1 MKQATIIG
9 LGWLGMPLAQHLI
22 RRGWQIKGTKR
33 QVIDNEIACYP
44 LDLSAFNPTS
54 LTPLWESKHLI
65 ITLPPSTCSA
75 ADYLNGIKRLVLHA
89 ISQNVS
95 HIIFLSSTALLP
107 RRSGQF
113 DEQSPIEAAN
123 APALAEVEQWLH
135 TLPIPCDILRLAG
148 LVGKQRHPVFHL
160 AGKPALTGGNQ
171 PVNLV
176 HLDDAILAIE
186 TLLNQ
191 PNGQRIFHL
200 CAPHHPSRQAFY
212 TDMARRFMLPDLQF
226 LPDPEPLDRIILA
239 SRIENELSFR
249 YRYPNPYFFRMEK

>member
-160 AGKPALTGGNQ
+160 AGKQALTGGNQ

-212 TDMARRFMLPDLQF
+212 TDMARRFRLPDLQF

>member
-44 LDLSAFNPTS
+44 LDLSAFNPTL

-160 AGKPALTGGNQ
+160 AGKLALTGGNQ

-212 TDMARRFMLPDLQF
+212 TDMARRFRLPDLQF

>member
-33 QVIDNEIACYP
+33 QAVQSEIACYP
-44 LDLSAFNPTS
+44 FDLNKFTPHS
-54 LTPLWESKHLI
+54 LTPLWGSKHLI
-65 ITLPPSTCSA
+65 ITLPPSSCA
-75 ADYLNGIKRLVLHA
+75 ADIYVSGIKRLVLHA

-186 TLLNQ
+186 NLLNQ

>member
-22 RRGWQIKGTKR
+22 CQGWQIKGTKR
-33 QVIDNEIACYP
+33 QAVPGEIACYP
-44 LDLSAFNPTS
+44 FDLNEFTPHS
-54 LTPLWESKHLI
+54 LTPLWGSKHLI
-65 ITLPPSTCSA
+65 ITLPPSTCT
-75 ADYLNGIKRLVLHA
+75 ADIYVSGIKRLVSNGIEQG
-89 ISQNVS
+89 ISHV
-95 HIIFLSSTALLP
+95 IFLSSTSLLP

-113 DEQSPIEAAN
+113 DEQSPIEATN
-123 APALAEVEQWLH
+123 APALADIEQWLF
-135 TLPIPCDILRLAG
+135 TLPIQCDILRLAG

-160 AGKPALTGGNQ
+160 AGKQALTGGNQ

-186 TLLNQ
+186 NLLNQ

-226 LPDPEPLDRIILA
+226 LPDPEPLDRLILA
-239 SRIENELSFR
+239 SLIERKLGFR